1 MSEKEKVEGYVEHII
16 FRNEENGY
24 TVLNLSMKGRGL
36 TCVGTL
42 PMIGEGEL
50 EIRQQDTRRT
60 SGESIS
66 A

>member
-24 TVLNLSMKGRGL
+24 TVLNLSMKGREL

-42 PMIGEGEL
+42 PMIDHRILHFGFFCHL
-50 EIRQQDTRRT
+50 W
-60 SGESIS
+60 
-66 A
+66 